1 MYQAQKNNPSPG
13 DWCELVGQDFKE
25 MGIHM
30 SDDHIAGMPSEDYK
44 KYIKETVHEKAFQD
58 LQKIK
63 NSHSKVKENVYSNM
77 KHPQTYFT
85 NKNISFR
92 QSSIIFALRSRTL
105 RGIKNNFKKMNLH
118 NTLCPLCERLEDTQQ
133 HVLYCKVLQDCLPH
147 TISPQ
152 YEHVNGDP
160 NQQAAFIKVYEKY
173 LIRRDQLL
181 EEAGEDT
188 SLPGL
193 YTGPMRPRSAPSQGD
208 ARRCDSATSRGHH
221 PSIVV

>member
-1 MYQAQKNNPSPG
+1 
-13 DWCELVGQDFKE
+13 
-25 MGIHM
+25 
-30 SDDHIAGMPSEDYK
+30 MPSEDYK

-152 YEHVNGDP
+152 YEHLNGDP

-193 YTGPMRPRSAPSQGD
+193 YTGPVRPLAAPSTGE
-208 ARRCDSATSRGHH
+208 ARRCDSTPID
-221 PSIVV
+221 PSVVV